1 MIYYRCI
8 YFYIEGGAIVD
19 LSNPVSTIIPKLDGS
34 IYRVL
39 ARTTTPLSGARV
51 AALSGRA
58 SYPGILTALSR
69 LVLQGTVLV
78 EPAGSSYMYRAN
90 REHILWP
97 AIEQAV
103 AAAESVLPTLTL
115 RMSQLVD
122 ERLGAKASKDSTLAI
137 FGSVARETS
146 TLDSDLD
153 IVAVFPD
160 YLPEESGS
168 ELVDAL
174 SGSARRWTGNDCNVY
189 VATASRLR
197 ELVEAKDPIV
207 ESWSSDAVTFHGV
220 HLQDLL
226 LS

>member
-1 MIYYRCI
+1 M
-8 YFYIEGGAIVD
+8 
-19 LSNPVSTIIPKLDGS
+19 SNPVSTIIPKLDGN

-39 ARTTTPLSGARV
+39 ARTTTSLSGARV
-51 AALSGRA
+51 AALAGKA

-90 REHILWP
+90 RDHILWP

-103 AAAESVLPTLTL
+103 AAAESVIPTLRL
-115 RMSQLVD
+115 RLAELVD
-122 ERLGAKASKDSTLAI
+122 ERLGAKASKDCTLAI

-146 TLDSDLD
+146 TVDSDLD

-160 YLPEESGS
+160 YLPEEAGA

-174 SGSARRWTGNDCNVY
+174 SENTRRWTGNDCNVY

-197 ELVEAKDPIV
+197 KLVDGRDPII
-207 ESWSSDAVTFHGV
+207 ESWRSDAVTFHGT
-220 HLQDLL
+220 DLKDRL
-226 LS
+226 TS